1 MDNIEYNNVL
11 VYGQRIITENKQMH
25 YLYFRFESGFQIV
38 LVQVKYS
45 ISDTALSWF
54 RRLDKQKKK

>member
-1 MDNIEYNNVL
+1 
-11 VYGQRIITENKQMH
+11 MH

-45 ISDTALSWF
+45 ISDTAFSWF
-54 RRLDKQKKK
+54 RKLDKQKKKNYIESKLESIEITVGNTNNSI